1 MTDFPSSVTAATEV
15 LTKSLSP
22 ATKETA
28 AQLGQK
34 AARQA
39 ETLLAQRAEALGQT
53 AIDSVEA
60 LLQQPSAPEAGS
72 DTTAVKETSQNV
84 RDKVLQWVLQNMKV
98 AALLLVLKVCVGIL
112 VVVLLVVLGFSWYQQ
127 YQLRSLPQ
135 QRTEE

>member
-1 MTDFPSSVTAATEV
+1 M
-15 LTKSLSP
+15 
-22 ATKETA
+22 
-28 AQLGQK
+28 
-34 AARQA
+34 
-39 ETLLAQRAEALGQT
+39 GQT

>member
-1 MTDFPSSVTAATEV
+1 MADFPSSVTAATEV

-28 AQLGQK
+28 KTLGQTV
-34 AARQA
+34 ASRA

-72 DTTAVKETSQNV
+72 DTTASKASRSVSEE
-84 RDKVLQWVLQNMKV
+84 VLQWVLQIMKV

-127 YQLRSLPQ
+127 QQLRSLPE
-135 QRTEE
+135 QRNKE